1 MAMIWVSPLVTIDKD
16 FFQGSKKEETP
27 GFLVLTSSLVISWLF
42 AKSIANAA
50 NLGLSFGIVGG
61 FAYATYYVSFVV
73 CGIIVYRMRK
83 IGGILSI
90 PSFLEIKFGRKALL
104 LFSVLIG
111 IRLMNEVWSNTMVIG
126 TYFGDAGT
134 FPYYLAI
141 VLFTLLTMA
150 YTLKGGLRSSLITD
164 LIQMVLFVLLL
175 TAILGLIFPSKEMTV
190 KAVVASGSWSWDGGL
205 NLLLAALLQV
215 FSYPFH
221 DPVMT
226 DRGFVTDTRT
236 TLWSFLA
243 SGLIGILCIVLFSL
257 VGVYGK
263 LIGLE
268 GEASVVVARQ
278 FGPVMMLL
286 MNFIMITSA
295 ASTLDSALN
304 SFSKLWVI
312 DLGIPRLKNI
322 RSGRLA
328 IVGLTVIGTIP
339 IFLGAEILSATTVS
353 GTMVLGLAP
362 VFLFWQDKSSATSF
376 YFAVGAGL
384 LMGMLYAFEVPLPN
398 FTEGKYNQLLS
409 YNVLG
414 FILVFV
420 SYFAGKFFDRNV
432 E

>member
-1 MAMIWVSPLVTIDKD
+1 MIWVSPLVTNDKD
-16 FFQGSKKEETP
+16 FFKGSKKETTP

-61 FAYATYYVSFVV
+61 FAYATYYLSFIV
-73 CGIIVYRMRK
+73 CGIVVYRMRT
-83 IGGILSI
+83 IAGITSI
-90 PSFLEIKFGRKALL
+90 PSFLKQKFGRKALL

-126 TYFGDAGT
+126 TYFGETGST
-134 FPYYLAI
+134 VYYLSI
-141 VLFTLLTMA
+141 VVFTILTMA
-150 YTLKGGLRSSLITD
+150 YTLKGGLRSSMITD
-164 LIQMVLFVLLL
+164 LIQMALFVLLL
-175 TAILGLIFPSKEMTV
+175 TAILGLIFPSGDMNYH
-190 KAVVASGSWSWDGGL
+190 AVVASGTWSWEGGL
-205 NLLLAALLQV
+205 NLMLAALLQV

-226 DRGFVTDTRT
+226 DRGFITDTKT
-236 TLWSFLA
+236 TIRSFLA
-243 SGLIGILCIVLFSL
+243 AGLIGIACIVMFSL

-268 GEASVVVARQ
+268 GEASVVVARR

-304 SFSKLWVI
+304 SFSKLWVL
-312 DLGIPRLKNI
+312 DLGVPRLKNI
-322 RSGRLA
+322 TAGRLA
-328 IVGLTVIGTIP
+328 IVGLALIGTIP

-362 VFLFWQDKSSATSF
+362 VFLFWKDGSGSISF
-376 YFAVGAGL
+376 FLAVGAGL
-384 LMGMLYAFEVPLPN
+384 LMGMMYAFEVPLPN
-398 FTEGKYNQLLS
+398 FTEGKYNQLLA
-409 YNVLG
+409 YNVFG

-420 SYFAGKFFDRNV
+420 SYFAGKLFDKHV